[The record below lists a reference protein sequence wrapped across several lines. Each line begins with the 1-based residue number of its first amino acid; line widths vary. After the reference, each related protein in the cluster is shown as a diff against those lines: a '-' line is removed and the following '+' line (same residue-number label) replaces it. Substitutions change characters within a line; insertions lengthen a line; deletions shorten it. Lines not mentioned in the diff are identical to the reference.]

1 MLKRLILLSTV
12 AALGSYPALAQ
23 EQNQPEPQP
32 SPLPAPAEQIQPP
45 AMEPGAPAG
54 QPADEVPSNGAIGEV
69 TPEEPATPPPAD
81 AIIPAQAANEVRADT
96 LIGMGVFNSD
106 GEKVGEVKDI
116 LLDNSGKV
124 TGVVLSVGGVL
135 GLGAKSVGL
144 NWSEVDVQPE
154 AQVVKVQY
162 SKEQLE
168 AAPDFVTQETQR
180 AESDAQMLQQEQPP
194 AATGT
199 VPPAQPAPDA
209 TQ

>member
-1 MLKRLILLSTV
+1 MFKRLILLSSV
-12 AALGSYPALAQ
+12 AVLGSYPVWAQ
-23 EQNQPEPQP
+23 EQNQPSPEPT
-32 SPLPAPAEQIQPP
+32 PLPAPTEQVEPP
-45 AMEPGAPAG
+45 AMEPTP
-54 QPADEVPSNGAIGEV
+54 QDQVPSNDAIGEI
-69 TPEEPATPPPAD
+69 TPDEPATPPPAE

-96 LIGMGVFNSD
+96 LIGMGVFNAD

-180 AESDAQMLQQEQPP
+180 AETESQILQQEEPP